1 MVDVSNPDEKLRPGM
16 TATVT
21 LDGSRRENA
30 VRIPNDALLFRPSLE
45 VMRSVRQAAD
55 SPAPSA
61 ETADDP
67 AARRVWRFDG
77 VRFTPID
84 VHVGLADGQWTE
96 LMSGPLR
103 PGDAL
108 VTSAS
113 LGTPPSR

>member
-1 MVDVSNPDEKLRPGM
+1 M

-45 VMRSVRQAAD
+45 AMRSVRQAAD
-55 SPAPSA
+55 SPAASA
-61 ETADDP
+61 ETASDP

-77 VRFTPID
+77 ARFMPID

-96 LMSGPLR
+96 LVSGPLH
-103 PGDAL
+103 PGDAI
-108 VTSAS
+108 VTNAS
-113 LGTPPSR
+113 LRTAASR